1 MKNFVM
7 ETNLQGDPALFM
19 IGEEHLGHT
28 IDDLIGLLPE
38 TGVIR
43 IVPERLWLESHDLE
57 G

>member
-19 IGEEHLGHT
+19 IREEHLGHT

-43 IVPERLWLESHDLE
+43 IVPERLWLENHDLE